1 MNADLES
8 LESVLSEVKNHLPQD
23 RETTIF
29 ELGCRGYYENPT
41 TDILAFF
48 LNPDAEHGLGDMFI
62 STYLVC
68 MNVDPSRIDMS
79 CVGIKDQVET
89 ANGNFIDLQIRGQD
103 WCLIIENK
111 IYHWAANP
119 FKDYEAHAEKSCK
132 GKRFFSILAP
142 TRTKPPNGS
151 ATPGLWKPVS
161 YKEYFQKLRERMA
174 TRFFDV
180 PFSKWH
186 ILAREFILHIE
197 NELYNPPMKKQ
208 DADFVEKYATEF
220 IQAQDLLNKYPD
232 CLRDIVKE
240 EIAKKVCYS
249 QDIEVASHWA
259 IFVSSPK
266 KWGKACIWLC
276 YQKNDPQHSPI
287 SPDGFDILICPNDGE
302 LKPDKINADQGDL
315 LKDMEHHEHM
325 ACFEGAS
332 CWKTKGSLKTRD
344 EAISFIIRLIKL
356 IELQSS

>member
-111 IYHWAANP
+111 IYHWGP
-119 FKDYEAHAEKSCK
+119 CK
-132 GKRFFSILAP
+132 I
-142 TRTKPPNGS
+142 
-151 ATPGLWKPVS
+151 
-161 YKEYFQKLRERMA
+161 
-174 TRFFDV
+174 
-180 PFSKWH
+180 H
-186 ILAREFILHIE
+186 I
-197 NELYNPPMKKQ
+197 
-208 DADFVEKYATEF
+208 
-220 IQAQDLLNKYPD
+220 
-232 CLRDIVKE
+232 
-240 EIAKKVCYS
+240 
-249 QDIEVASHWA
+249 
-259 IFVSSPK
+259 
-266 KWGKACIWLC
+266 
-276 YQKNDPQHSPI
+276 
-287 SPDGFDILICPNDGE
+287 
-302 LKPDKINADQGDL
+302 
-315 LKDMEHHEHM
+315 
-325 ACFEGAS
+325 
-332 CWKTKGSLKTRD
+332 
-344 EAISFIIRLIKL
+344 
-356 IELQSS
+356 